1 MEEQRRQRHPLLRPR
16 HCNAH
21 RHQQQRPAFAGWGWN
36 SNRSSSWQQALSSMV
51 SPHRATLRSA
61 EGVDCALPDG
71 KVPQKSDSLKSLG
84 LGPRLS
90 DFSQK
95 WATISGCIF
104 FQVPRFRVHASEREN
119 KTHTHTT
126 RAKKGPVWL
135 FLKRAPG
142 GIKRGRGNPTNRPI
156 RPASWLARSA
166 FPYLAEV
173 GEKKG

>member
-1 MEEQRRQRHPLLRPR
+1 MRPR
-16 HCNAH
+16 MFSPDDKDDSYSCNAH
-21 RHQQQRPAFAGWGWN
+21 RRRLRLRAFGE
-36 SNRSSSWQQALSSMV
+36 SDCCSTLSWTWQALSRTV

-61 EGVDCALPDG
+61 EGVDCCALPDG

-104 FQVPRFRVHASEREN
+104 FRVPRFRVHASEREN

-126 RAKKGPVWL
+126 RAKKGPAWL

-166 FPYLAEV
+166 FPYLPKV

>member
-1 MEEQRRQRHPLLRPR
+1 MAVDTFCTSVGT
-16 HCNAH
+16 CNAH
-21 RHQQQRPAFAGWGWN
+21 RHQWKHPAFSGWG
-36 SNRSSSWQQALSSMV
+36 SSSNLNLTWQQALSSMV

-84 LGPRLS
+84 LEPRLS

-104 FQVPRFRVHASEREN
+104 FRVPRFRVHASEREN

>member
-1 MEEQRRQRHPLLRPR
+1 MCSTRR
-16 HCNAH
+16 
-21 RHQQQRPAFAGWGWN
+21 
-36 SNRSSSWQQALSSMV
+36 
-51 SPHRATLRSA
+51 
-61 EGVDCALPDG
+61 
-71 KVPQKSDSLKSLG
+71 KVPQKPDSLKSLG
-84 LGPRLS
+84 LELGLEPRLS

-142 GIKRGRGNPTNRPI
+142 GIKRGRGNPTNHPNPTRKLACSQCIPLPTQSGREKGVENVPPLVVTGVGI
-156 RPASWLARSA
+156 GKLPNHYCQSLQEPGELARAVLVCVHGVSCK
-166 FPYLAEV
+166 
-173 GEKKG
+173 GESLKTRTKAS

>member
-1 MEEQRRQRHPLLRPR
+1 MDTPSLRRMGFELESELDI
-16 HCNAH
+16 A
-21 RHQQQRPAFAGWGWN
+21 AGAILDG
-36 SNRSSSWQQALSSMV
+36 

-104 FQVPRFRVHASEREN
+104 FQVP
-119 KTHTHTT
+119 
-126 RAKKGPVWL
+126 
-135 FLKRAPG
+135 
-142 GIKRGRGNPTNRPI
+142 
-156 RPASWLARSA
+156 
-166 FPYLAEV
+166 
-173 GEKKG
+173 

>member
-1 MEEQRRQRHPLLRPR
+1 
-16 HCNAH
+16 
-21 RHQQQRPAFAGWGWN
+21 
-36 SNRSSSWQQALSSMV
+36 MV

-142 GIKRGRGNPTNRPI
+142 GIKRGRGNPTNRPNPTRKLACSQCI
-156 RPASWLARSA
+156 PLPSRSGREKGVKNIPPLVVTGVGIGKLPNHYCQSLHCRWLGHDSQSQ
-166 FPYLAEV
+166 PVCEIEV
-173 GEKKG
+173 D

>member
-1 MEEQRRQRHPLLRPR
+1 MLYPTKGP
-16 HCNAH
+16 
-21 RHQQQRPAFAGWGWN
+21 P
-36 SNRSSSWQQALSSMV
+36 
-51 SPHRATLRSA
+51 
-61 EGVDCALPDG
+61 
-71 KVPQKSDSLKSLG
+71 KSDSLKSLG
-84 LGPRLS
+84 LGLGLEPRLS

-142 GIKRGRGNPTNRPI
+142 GIKRGRGNPTNHPN
-156 RPASWLARSA
+156 PTCKLACSQCIPLPTPKWERKRGRKRTTSCGDGSRNWEIA
-166 FPYLAEV
+166 QSLLPVTTIPKWHCAQ
-173 GEKKG
+173 GR

>member
-1 MEEQRRQRHPLLRPR
+1 MRFFLGFGVVTPTGINGKH
-16 HCNAH
+16 
-21 RHQQQRPAFAGWGWN
+21 PAFAGWGSN
-36 SNRSSSWQQALSSMV
+36 SNRSLTSRAQTRTDL

-84 LGPRLS
+84 LEPRLS

-142 GIKRGRGNPTNRPI
+142 GIKRGGVEIPLTAQSDPQVGLLAVHSPT
-156 RPASWLARSA
+156 
-166 FPYLAEV
+166 
-173 GEKKG
+173 

>member
-1 MEEQRRQRHPLLRPR
+1 MFFRICVTPGAINRNTQPSQDGVRTRIGACHGSRRNPEPI
-16 HCNAH
+16 
-21 RHQQQRPAFAGWGWN
+21 
-36 SNRSSSWQQALSSMV
+36 

>member
-1 MEEQRRQRHPLLRPR
+1 MGLELESELVM
-16 HCNAH
+16 A
-21 RHQQQRPAFAGWGWN
+21 AG
-36 SNRSSSWQQALSSMV
+36 AISMV

-84 LGPRLS
+84 LEPRLS

-104 FQVPRFRVHASEREN
+104 FRVPRFRVHASEREN

-142 GIKRGRGNPTNRPI
+142 GIKKGGVEIPLTAQSDPQVGLLAVHSPT
-156 RPASWLARSA
+156 
-166 FPYLAEV
+166 
-173 GEKKG
+173 

>member
-1 MEEQRRQRHPLLRPR
+1 MATPSLRRMGLELESELDI
-16 HCNAH
+16 A
-21 RHQQQRPAFAGWGWN
+21 AGAILVG
-36 SNRSSSWQQALSSMV
+36 